1 MGNSCS
7 AASCG
12 KWFKSCCSRYFCCE
26 CCPCSCCSKPKMGST
41 ADNNVVTSNPIS
53 MGLVA
58 APTDETDDC
67 KCLFRLSMSH
77 QFHRNT
83 SILSHSSH
91 GNVPAIVLLLNL
103 YYSNEFTFVFIFS
116 RDSLSISNDQCNL
129 SILFFDKSYSQ
140 FILCTWVGGQRSLR
154 KSHKWITKW
163 NQSQH

>member
-58 APTDETDDC
+58 APTDETDYC

-91 GNVPAIVLLLNL
+91 GNMPAIVLLLNL
-103 YYSNEFTFVFIFS
+103 YYSNEFTFALSSPALSFNIKRPMQSFNIVLWQIIFAIYLVHLS
-116 RDSLSISNDQCNL
+116 RWPAKPSK
-129 SILFFDKSYSQ
+129 KS
-140 FILCTWVGGQRSLR
+140 
-154 KSHKWITKW
+154 
-163 NQSQH
+163 